1 MSPPV
6 PVVSKNYTI
15 VNKIN
20 KFVSVLLVRHS
31 WYIVLGLYR
40 VVNYYY
46 VYFLGIH
53 MNDISNRKDTG
64 VNIKDPV
71 SFYFIGYSNKS

>member
-1 MSPPV
+1 
-6 PVVSKNYTI
+6 
-15 VNKIN
+15 
-20 KFVSVLLVRHS
+20 
-31 WYIVLGLYR
+31 
-40 VVNYYY
+40 
-46 VYFLGIH
+46 